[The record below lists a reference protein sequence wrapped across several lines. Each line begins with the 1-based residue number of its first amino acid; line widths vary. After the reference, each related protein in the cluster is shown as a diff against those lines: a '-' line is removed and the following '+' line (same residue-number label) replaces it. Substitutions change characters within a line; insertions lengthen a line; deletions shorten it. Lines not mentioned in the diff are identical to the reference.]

1 MGTAGRK
8 GGAEWETGE
17 PGPRPDVR
25 AAALSAASGK
35 RGGGACRASVRMCT
49 WVEGALNLGGGVVA
63 EMIWGSADIETSVGI
78 WPSQLPGRR
87 CPDGSSWPAG
97 AGAWAAAQHVLDAR
111 GQRTACLQRVRQ
123 PPRRGRALR
132 AVVGSLPKRVIPA
145 WCPPQSQAS
154 PAAAGALPR
163 ATSAFLMPRH
173 ARRSGSQPRASAGEQ
188 LLRKVR
194 TRREAL

>member
-1 MGTAGRK
+1 MGTAGGK

-78 WPSQLPGRR
+78 WPSQLPGRPVPGR
-87 CPDGSSWPAG
+87 
-97 AGAWAAAQHVLDAR
+97 QQVAR
-111 GQRTACLQRVRQ
+111 GGRRLGRRSARAGRARTANGLSAARAPATPTGARAQGRRRLAPKAGHTGVVSASESGQPRCGGRSASGHLSVPNASSRPKIRQ
-123 PPRRGRALR
+123 PAQGVGR
-132 AVVGSLPKRVIPA
+132 
-145 WCPPQSQAS
+145 
-154 PAAAGALPR
+154 
-163 ATSAFLMPRH
+163 
-173 ARRSGSQPRASAGEQ
+173 
-188 LLRKVR
+188 
-194 TRREAL
+194 